1 MTKQDDP
8 SDLENKINT
17 SPDKHGF
24 GVSTA
29 APATPATQTNLA
41 PREGDCQ
48 EGSDLI
54 FGSDQDE
61 LKNFSETRSKGY
73 AKSSKKK
80 KTPTSP
86 ISLFDLLNEEVG
98 FEHDYLQSCRPSPF
112 ENLNKCLQGGFR
124 SGEVYSFFGHSGVGK
139 STFLMSLMAK
149 LAQED
154 FESLTDS
161 SYSYLYLDKEY
172 SSKEFYAKMI
182 YGGMTVEE
190 FTKADLKNQYDQI
203 KPHDPHEFHTAQ
215 DVAEFFPTLYHQQFD
230 EKHQS
235 GYYHY
240 HISNMIEKLPHKNV
254 RIIFFDGVQDETL
267 LSDLKEVAV
276 AYDCAV
282 ITTSTLKRNYGK
294 IPDTLLQKCAFA
306 GVLRQKAEIDI
317 KNEPEG
323 SHRLYI
329 IKSRFLN
336 NDDFTGM
343 ITVKTPYG
351 KKLKKS
357 NYLLFDINPSKTFQG
372 ERVKEKGT
380 LLDTLSCEDIVE
392 PKI

>member
-1 MTKQDDP
+1 MTKQHDP
-8 SDLENKINT
+8 PDPENKINT
-17 SPDKHGF
+17 YPNKQGF
-24 GVSTA
+24 GPPISTT
-29 APATPATQTNLA
+29 PTATAPATQTNLA
-41 PREGDCQ
+41 PREGDSQ

-61 LKNFSETRSKGY
+61 LKNFNETRSKGY
-73 AKSSKKK
+73 AKAIKKK
-80 KTPTSP
+80 EAQTSP
-86 ISLFDLLNEEVG
+86 ISLSDLLSKDVG

-124 SGEVYSFFGHSGVGK
+124 SGEVYSFFGHCGVGK
-139 STFLMSLMAK
+139 STFLMSLMSK

-190 FTKADLKNQYDQI
+190 FTKADTGKDSYE
-203 KPHDPHEFHTAQ
+203 PHTAD

-230 EKHQS
+230 EKHQA
-235 GYYHY
+235 GYYEY

-254 RIIFFDGVQDETL
+254 RIIFFDGVQDQHL
-267 LSDLKEVAV
+267 LSDLKDIAL

-294 IPDTLLQKCAFA
+294 IPDILLQKCAFA
-306 GVLRQKAEIDI
+306 GVLRQKAEVDI

-343 ITVKTPYG
+343 ITIKTPYG

-357 NYLLFDINPSKTFQG
+357 NYLLFDINPNKSFQS
-372 ERVKEKGT
+372 ERVVEKGT
-380 LLDTLSCEDIVE
+380 LLDTLSCEGADHLVE
-392 PKI
+392 ES